1 MNLVELW
8 LEKQPALVALAVAVL
23 GDRDRVD
30 DVMQEAFTR
39 VYRNGRSFR
48 DSGEAFRYLRA
59 VVINTAIDDYRR
71 HRRYLDTFRVP
82 DGEPRD
88 EGDASTPLQILLR
101 KEGAGYRSRLMKRL
115 RAGLERLDPE
125 EREAIEIFFGPRRR
139 PLNEYCREHGTSYS
153 VLRRRMQRA
162 IDRLRSQ
169 FQEERPPGLEWC
181 VEDEQVELVSE
192 EES

>member
-23 GDRDRVD
+23 GDRGRVD

-125 EREAIEIFFGPRRR
+125 EREAIEIFFGPRHR

-169 FQEERPPGLEWC
+169 FREEKPAGLEWC
-181 VEDEQVELVSE
+181 VEDEVEMVSE